1 MRIHVISTV
10 NGQINEGMRNIATH
24 LARAF
29 EAKHEV
35 CYSGLKDFV
44 SIIRNSVNCDATM
57 IFARANKMV
66 YWLARL
72 VTLLPANVWIVCV
85 QKPNADFTFLSGRRP
100 LKVNYL
106 TLLEDD
112 LSEIKCRSGYKK
124 VSMDVGIKTDKFA
137 PVTTEKQRELKQK
150 YGFDPEKPLVIH
162 VGHCSS
168 GRGLEDFAEICSAER
183 LIVASGMFENA
194 DTVNTLQQAGV
205 CIRKGYLEHV
215 EEVYQMADAYLFPT
229 HSAEYVISIP
239 LSVMEALSCGVP
251 VVGYRDFPNLLKIP
265 AEEDA
270 ITLITNK
277 TELNDAIGHAAK
289 RKKSHSLL
297 REPKSWEEVADE
309 VLAAVRRNER

>member
-137 PVTTEKQRELKQK
+137 PVTTEKQREIKQK

>member
-72 VTLLPANVWIVCV
+72 VTVLSANVWIVCV

-124 VSMDVGIKTDKFA
+124 VSMDVGIKTDKFV

-205 CIRKGYLEHV
+205 CIRKGYFEHV

-270 ITLITNK
+270 ITLIPNK

>member
-72 VTLLPANVWIVCV
+72 VTLLSANVWIVCV

-124 VSMDVGIKTDKFA
+124 VSMDVGIKADKFS
-137 PVTTEKQRELKQK
+137 PVTREKQRELKQK
-150 YGFDPEKPLVIH
+150 YGRAPEKPLVIH

-297 REPKSWEEVADE
+297 RESKSWEEVADE
-309 VLAAVRRNER
+309 VLAAVRRSER

>member
-1 MRIHVISTV
+1 MKIHVISTV
-10 NGQINEGMRNIATH
+10 NGQVNEGMRNVATH
-24 LARAF
+24 LSRAF

-35 CYSGLKDFV
+35 RHSGLKDIA
-44 SIIRNSVNCDATM
+44 SIVRNSTRCDATM

-72 VTLLPANVWIVCV
+72 VTLLSSNVWIVCV
-85 QKPNADFTFLSGRRP
+85 QKPNEVFTSLNHKHP

-112 LSEIKCRSGYKK
+112 LSDIKCRSGYRK
-124 VSMDVGIKTDKFA
+124 VRLGVGIEADKFS
-137 PVTTEKQRELKQK
+137 PVTREEQRELKQK
-150 YGFDPEKPLVIH
+150 YGLAPEKPLVIH

-168 GRGLEDFAEICSAER
+168 GRGLEDFAEIRDAER

-205 CIRKGYLEHV
+205 RIHKGYLEHV
-215 EEVYQMADAYLFPT
+215 EDIYQMADAYLFPT

-251 VVGYRDFPNLLKIP
+251 VVGYRDFSNLLKIP

-270 ITLITNK
+270 ITLITDRSK
-277 TELNDAIGHAAK
+277 LNDAIGHAAK
-289 RKKSHSLL
+289 RKKDHSLL
-297 REPKSWEEVADE
+297 IEPKSWEEVADDA
-309 VLAAVRRNER
+309 LAAVRRSER